1 MSDSWGDRRRVLEDE
16 FIERQNKE
24 ALEKLAHHGQPSLLS
39 PITGQPMVRAEVLG
53 IAVDRCP
60 ESGGVWLDKGELEE
74 LLNRA
79 RHETGSDETGTGGLG
94 AWLQELW
101 GVVTGK

>member
-16 FIERQNKE
+16 FIGRQNKE
-24 ALEKLAHHGQPSLLS
+24 ALEKLAHLEKKPTVS
-39 PITGQPMVRAEVLG
+39 PVTGQPMVRAEVLG
-53 IAVDRCP
+53 ITVDRCP

-79 RHETGSDETGTGGLG
+79 KHEGETGGMGT
-94 AWLQELW
+94 WLQELW
-101 GVVTGK
+101 AVVTGK